1 MALSLL
7 SIDSG
12 FLLRAWVL
20 SRVWFSVLVLA
31 EVGISAPPAFE
42 IQKSAPAKWE
52 NKGKTELPLP
62 LPAQVIPNP

>member
-7 SIDSG
+7 SIDLG

-31 EVGISAPPAFE
+31 EVGISAPPASE
-42 IQKSAPAKWE
+42 IQKGAPAKWE
-52 NKGKTELPLP
+52 N
-62 LPAQVIPNP
+62 